1 MCVRPAVSTYTNNCC
16 VYAGPTQMI
25 GNGLRSARAPG
36 DGPRPRQ
43 PGALNVKKGGIAP
56 EPLGTAIKTC
66 PCGEYTYLA
75 MKGHN
80 NCAWLKVGEL
90 GTCGKSC
97 CQTFCKVH
105 LARIRKGS
113 NIPAPCRC
121 CGKGVQSE
129 IEVCRACG
137 RDKIRHQHIALE
149 KRARRQ
155 FDLVLAQLLVTRTPI

>member
-1 MCVRPAVSTYTNNCC
+1 
-16 VYAGPTQMI
+16 
-25 GNGLRSARAPG
+25 
-36 DGPRPRQ
+36 
-43 PGALNVKKGGIAP
+43 
-56 EPLGTAIKTC
+56 
-66 PCGEYTYLA
+66 

-80 NCAWLKVGEL
+80 YCAWLKVSL
-90 GTCGKSC
+90 GPVGRVAAGYSA
-97 CQTFCKVH
+97 VH

-113 NIPAPCRC
+113 NISAPCRC

-149 KRARRQ
+149 KGARRQ